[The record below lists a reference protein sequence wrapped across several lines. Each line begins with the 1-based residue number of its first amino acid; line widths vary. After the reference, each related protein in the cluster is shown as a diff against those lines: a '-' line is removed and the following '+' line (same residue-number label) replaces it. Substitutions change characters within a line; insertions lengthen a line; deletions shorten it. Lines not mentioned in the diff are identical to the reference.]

1 MPSNF
6 SSLRSSRKTLLDKL
20 AAEVKKEQ
28 AKGGSND
35 ERFWKLTV
43 DAKTKIGYAKLRFL
57 PAPKDE
63 DIPWARVFSHA
74 FTGPSGSW
82 FIENC
87 LTTLARPCPVCKDN
101 TKLWNSGV
109 EAEKEVVRKRKRKL
123 QFISNVLIIEDSAHP
138 ENNGKVFLFKYG
150 AKIHAKIMELIEPEF
165 PDQTPAN
172 PFDFWGGCDFKLKSQ
187 AVAGYQNYDK
197 SSFDAPSELFADD
210 DDKKEEIW
218 AAEKSLLEFTAEG
231 QFKNYEE
238 LADRFAKVVSGDDG
252 DAPRTAAEA
261 VAKSQPTLEDAQ
273 EAAVEVEKRERK
285 LPPKSKPVAK
295 KAEPVE
301 KSELD
306 PAPAGD
312 DDADIRAFFADM
324 KDD

>member
-1 MPSNF
+1 MSSNF
-6 SSLRSSRKTLLDKL
+6 SSLRSSRKTLLNKL
-20 AAEVKKEQ
+20 AEEVKKEQ
-28 AKGGSND
+28 AKGGAAD

-63 DIPWARVFSHA
+63 EIPWARLFSHA
-74 FTGPSGSW
+74 FTGPGGSW

-101 TKLWNSGV
+101 TRLWNSGV
-109 EAEKEVVRKRKRKL
+109 DAEKDVARKRKRKL
-123 QFISNVLIIEDSAHP
+123 QFISNVLVIDDPSHP

-172 PFDFWGGCDFKLKSQ
+172 PFDLWEGCDFKLKSQ

-197 SSFDAPSELFADD
+197 SSFDNPAELFPGD
-210 DDKKEEIW
+210 DDKKEEVW
-218 AAEKSLLEFTAEG
+218 AAEKSLAPFLAEKE
-231 QFKNYEE
+231 FKNYDE
-238 LADRFAKVVSGDDG
+238 LADRFAKVMSGDT
-252 DAPRTAAEA
+252 DAPRTAADA
-261 VAKSQPTLEDAQ
+261 VKNSQPTLDEAH
-273 EAAVEVEKRERK
+273 EAAAEVAKVERK

-295 KAEPVE
+295 AKVETPAE
-301 KSELD
+301 D
-306 PAPAGD
+306 AD
-312 DDADIRAFFADM
+312 DDADIKAFFADM